1 MKSLI
6 LNGLLILL
14 KNNGIDIV
22 IKKNP
27 IKKDA
32 YMQIIFPNGVK
43 TFSITFSKKFHNVK
57 KISLHELGG

>member
-22 IKKNP
+22 IKKTP

-32 YMQIIFPNGVK
+32 YMQ
-43 TFSITFSKKFHNVK
+43 
-57 KISLHELGG
+57 